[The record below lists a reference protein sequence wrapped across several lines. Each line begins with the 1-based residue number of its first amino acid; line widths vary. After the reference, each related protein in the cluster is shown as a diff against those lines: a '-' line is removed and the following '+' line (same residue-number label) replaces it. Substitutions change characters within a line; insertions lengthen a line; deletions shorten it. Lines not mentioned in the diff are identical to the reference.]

1 MFEFAVTGEARQPA
15 ASISSGG
22 STIGTTLIG
31 WASRPHFFLTGRM
44 IVLYVGEEERIVS
57 LVQGVMGSS
66 NAVGVGG
73 ALPGSGQP

>member
-15 ASISSGG
+15 ASTSSGG
-22 STIGTTLIG
+22 STLGTTMIG
-31 WASRPHFFLTGRM
+31 WVSGPHFFRTGRM

-66 NAVGVGG
+66 IAVGVGV
-73 ALPGSGQP
+73 ALPDSRQP